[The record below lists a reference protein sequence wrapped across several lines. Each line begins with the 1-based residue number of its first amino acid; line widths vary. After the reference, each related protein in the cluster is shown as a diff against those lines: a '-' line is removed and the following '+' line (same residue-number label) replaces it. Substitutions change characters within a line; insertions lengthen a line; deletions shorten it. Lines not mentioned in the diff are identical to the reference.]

1 MKISEAW
8 LREWVDPDLDS
19 AALTHR
25 LTMLGLEV
33 DSVEPVAPVLT
44 DVVVGK
50 VLEVARHPNADRL
63 SVCSV
68 DVGQA
73 KPLAIVC
80 GAANVRAGEHYP
92 AALIGATLPGGL
104 KIKRSK
110 LRGEVSEGMLCSGVE
125 LGIAESADG
134 ILPLGDAATPG
145 TPIMTALGLDD
156 HIIDID
162 LTPNRADCFCV
173 LGVARDVAAS
183 ERLAFTEPE
192 VAAVTAESDAT
203 FPVKLL
209 PGSGCARFCGRVIEG
224 LDPQAETPLW
234 MRERLRRSGIRPIS
248 PVVDVTNFVMFEFGQ
263 PMHGY
268 DLAKLSDSLVTRRAE
283 PGEELVLLDGQTVT
297 LDPEVLVI
305 ADASGAV
312 AMAGIMGG
320 DKTAVD
326 EQTTSVFLE
335 SAFFVR
341 DVIAGRARRFGLH
354 TDASVRFERGV
365 DPQNQARAIERATA
379 LLLAITGGK
388 PGPLIEVNCAD
399 ELPVSAPVI
408 LRRQRLAD
416 VLGVDIAAAE
426 VCEMLEGLQLTLNE
440 TPDGWAVT
448 APSARFDIE
457 IEADLIEEVVRLY
470 GYDCIPSIPGVE
482 HTTLGSVTES
492 EVPLER
498 LRATLVARGYQEA
511 ITYSFVERKLD
522 AAFAIGTEALAL
534 SNPISSELS
543 VMRQS
548 LWPGLIGVLKRNLSR
563 QHHRVRLFESG
574 IRFISE
580 ETEIKEENVLSGLAC
595 GTVLPEQ
602 WGDSDSSRP
611 VDLFDIK
618 ADLQGLFALT
628 GAGLEFNFV
637 ADTHPSLR
645 PGRTARVNRD
655 GINIGWVGELHP
667 ALIRNLGLATAPIL
681 FELALKPMVAAQL
694 TAFTPVSRFPAV
706 RRDIAVVIAS
716 DVPVHDL
723 EQAARDAAGE
733 TLRDAVIFDIYAG
746 QNIETGSKSVAL
758 GLILQETS
766 RTLTETDVDEIMHAV
781 IDRLSRDF
789 NATIRE

>member
-1 MKISEAW
+1 
-8 LREWVDPDLDS
+8 
-19 AALTHR
+19 
-25 LTMLGLEV
+25 
-33 DSVEPVAPVLT
+33 
-44 DVVVGK
+44 
-50 VLEVARHPNADRL
+50 
-63 SVCSV
+63 
-68 DVGQA
+68 
-73 KPLAIVC
+73 
-80 GAANVRAGEHYP
+80 
-92 AALIGATLPGGL
+92 
-104 KIKRSK
+104 
-110 LRGEVSEGMLCSGVE
+110 
-125 LGIAESADG
+125 
-134 ILPLGDAATPG
+134 
-145 TPIMTALGLDD
+145 
-156 HIIDID
+156 
-162 LTPNRADCFCV
+162 
-173 LGVARDVAAS
+173 
-183 ERLAFTEPE
+183 
-192 VAAVTAESDAT
+192 
-203 FPVKLL
+203 
-209 PGSGCARFCGRVIEG
+209 VIEG

-234 MRERLRRSGIRPIS
+234 MRERLRRSGVRPIS
-248 PVVDVTNFVMFEFGQ
+248 PVVDVTNFVMLEFGQ

-268 DLAKLSDSLVTRRAE
+268 DLAKLSKSLVTRRAE
-283 PGEELVLLDGQTVT
+283 PGEELVLLDGQKVT

-320 DKTAVD
+320 EKTAVD

-335 SAFFVR
+335 SAFFAR
-341 DVIAGRARRFGLH
+341 DVIAGKARRFGLH

-388 PGPLIEVNCAD
+388 PGPLIEVSCDD
-399 ELPVSAPVI
+399 EIPVSAPVI

-426 VCEMLEGLQLTLNE
+426 VCEMLEGLQLTVNE

-470 GYDCIPSIPGVE
+470 GYDRIPSIPGVE
-482 HTTLGSVTES
+482 RTTLGSVTES
-492 EVPLER
+492 EVSLER

-522 AAFAIGTEALAL
+522 AAFSIGTEALAL

-580 ETEIKEENVLSGLAC
+580 GTEIKEENIISGLAC
-595 GTVLPEQ
+595 GSALPEQ
-602 WGDSDSSRP
+602 WGDSSRLAD
-611 VDLFDIK
+611 VFDIK

-645 PGRTARVNRD
+645 PGRTARVNRG

-667 ALIRNLGLATAPIL
+667 ALVRNLDLTTAPIL

-694 TAFTPVSRFPAV
+694 TAFIPVSRFPAV